1 MINYL
6 SNSSQPYLFV
16 NSNTVDML
24 YCYADH
30 SIDLSF
36 GNSSYVIRPWKIKK
50 LNLTNETSTDLQTT
64 LFDNEYGRVALEC
77 NPHIRSSNGEIK
89 LYYTAGF
96 MKTDNDPIKYYLCSM
111 TADNLNLDNLR
122 DFTVI
127 HKTFSGTLLNDNE
140 LLFVDKVYG
149 KDVLVRK
156 NLISNMA
163 DIISTEHLNLG
174 EILRITTVYNSD
186 KVIITGKSKE
196 QSYVSYLLNSDL
208 SIDHIITNEY
218 NINIYK
224 CSILNNLLAYTVRN
238 DSYSSE
244 DVESRSIVVEGNI
257 A

>member
-1 MINYL
+1 MLL
-6 SNSSQPYLFV
+6 SNSSQPYLFA
-16 NSNTVDML
+16 NANTVDML

-30 SIDLSF
+30 SINLSF
-36 GNSSYVIRPWKIKK
+36 GQSSYVIRPWKIKK
-50 LNLTNETSTDLQTT
+50 LNLVNETSTDLQTT
-64 LFDNEYGRVALEC
+64 LFHNEYGRVALEC
-77 NPHIRSSNGEIK
+77 NPHVRSNNGEVK

-127 HKTFSGTLLNDNE
+127 HKTFSGTLLNTNE

-156 NLISNMA
+156 NLSSNMA
-163 DIISTEHLNLG
+163 DIINTEYLNLS
-174 EILRITTVYNSD
+174 EILRITTASNSD

-196 QSYVSYLLNSDL
+196 QTYISYLLNSDL
-208 SIDHIITNEY
+208 SIDHIITNLY

-238 DSYSSE
+238 DSYGSE
-244 DVESRSIVVEGNI
+244 DVESRSIVIEGDI

>member
-36 GNSSYVIRPWKIKK
+36 GNSSYTIRPWKIKK
-50 LNLTNETSTDLQTT
+50 INLNDSVSTDVQTT
-64 LFDNEYGRVALEC
+64 LVHSEYGRAALEC
-77 NPHIRSSNGEIK
+77 NPHIKIENNTIK
-89 LYYTAGF
+89 LYYTVGF
-96 MKTDNDPIKYYLCSM
+96 MKTEADPIKYHLCCM

-122 DFTVI
+122 DFTVV
-127 HKTFSGTLLNDNE
+127 HKTFSGTLLDNNY

-156 NLISNMA
+156 NINSNTA
-163 DIISTEHLNLG
+163 DIIDTDYLNFI
-174 EILRITTVYNSD
+174 EILRITNVFNSD
-186 KVIITGKSKE
+186 KVIVTGKTKE
-196 QSYVSYLLNSDL
+196 QVYVSYLLNSDL
-208 SIDHIITNEY
+208 TIDHIITNSY
-218 NINIYK
+218 NMNIYK

-238 DSYSSE
+238 DVHKPE
-244 DVESRSIVVEGNI
+244 DVESRSIVVEGNV

>member
-1 MINYL
+1 MLLI
-6 SNSSQPYLFV
+6 NSSQPYLFA
-16 NSNTVDML
+16 NANTVDML

-30 SIDLSF
+30 SINLSF
-36 GNSSYVIRPWKIKK
+36 GQSSYVIRPWKIKK
-50 LNLTNETSTDLQTT
+50 LNLANETSTDLQTT

-77 NPHIRSSNGEIK
+77 NPHVRFNNEEVK

-96 MKTDNDPIKYYLCSM
+96 MKTDSDPIKYYLCSM

-127 HKTFSGTLLNDNE
+127 HKTFSGTLLNTNE

-149 KDVLVRK
+149 KDVLARK
-156 NLISNMA
+156 NLSSNMA
-163 DIISTEHLNLG
+163 DIINTEYLDLA

-196 QSYVSYLLNSDL
+196 QTYVSYLLNSDL
-208 SIDHIITNEY
+208 NIDHIITNSY
-218 NINIYK
+218 NMNIYK

-238 DSYSSE
+238 DVHKPE
-244 DVESRSIVVEGNI
+244 DVESRSIVVEGNV

>member
-6 SNSSQPYLFV
+6 NNSSQPYLFN
-16 NSNTVDML
+16 NSDEIDML

-50 LNLTNETSTDLQTT
+50 IDLNNNTSTDIQTT
-64 LFDNEYGRVALEC
+64 LVHSEYGRVALEC
-77 NPHIRSSNGEIK
+77 NPHIKLENNTVK

-96 MKTDNDPIKYYLCSM
+96 MKTDSDPIRYYLCRM

-122 DFTVI
+122 DFTVV
-127 HKTFSGTLLNDNE
+127 HKTFSGTLLDNNY

-156 NLISNMA
+156 NLNSNMA
-163 DIISTEHLNLG
+163 DIIDTDYLNLA
-174 EILRITTVYNSD
+174 EILKIANVFNSD
-186 KVIITGKSKE
+186 KVIITGKTKQ

-208 SIDHIITNEY
+208 TIDHIINNSY
-218 NINIYK
+218 NMNVYK

-238 DSYSSE
+238 DSHSPE
-244 DVESRSIVVEGNI
+244 DVESRSIVVEGDI

>member
-6 SNSSQPYLFV
+6 NNSSQPYLFL

-77 NPHIRSSNGEIK
+77 NPHIRSINGEIK

-96 MKTDNDPIKYYLCSM
+96 MKTDSDPIKYYLCSM

-127 HKTFSGTLLNDNE
+127 HKTFSGTLLNNNE

-163 DIISTEHLNLG
+163 DIINTEYLNLA
-174 EILRITTVYNSD
+174 EILRITNVYDSD

-196 QSYVSYLLNSDL
+196 QTYVSYLLNSNL
-208 SIDHIITNEY
+208 SIDHIITNSY

-238 DSYSSE
+238 DSYGSE
-244 DVESRSIVVEGNI
+244 DVESRSIVIEGDI

>member
-6 SNSSQPYLFV
+6 NNSSQPYLFV
-16 NSNTVDML
+16 NTNTVDML

-36 GNSSYVIRPWKIKK
+36 GQSSYVIRPWKIKK
-50 LNLTNETSTDLQTT
+50 FNLTNETSTDLQTM

-77 NPHIRSSNGEIK
+77 NPHIRLNNGEVK
-89 LYYTAGF
+89 LCYTAGF

-127 HKTFSGTLLNDNE
+127 HKTFSGTLLNSNE

-149 KDVLVRK
+149 KDVLAKK
-156 NLISNMA
+156 NLNSNIA
-163 DIISTEHLNLG
+163 NIINTEYLNLS

-186 KVIITGKSKE
+186 QIIITGKNKE
-196 QSYVSYLLNSDL
+196 QTYVSYLLNSDL
-208 SIDHIITNEY
+208 SIDYIITNLY
-218 NINIYK
+218 NMNVYK
-224 CSILNNLLAYTVRN
+224 CSMLNNLLAYTVRN
-238 DSYSSE
+238 DSYGSE
-244 DVESRSIVVEGNI
+244 DVESRSIVVEGDI

>member
-30 SIDLSF
+30 SIGLRF

-50 LNLTNETSTDLQTT
+50 LNLTNETSVDVQTT

-77 NPHIRSSNGEIK
+77 NPHIRSSNGEVK

-96 MKTDNDPIKYYLCSM
+96 IKTENDPIKYYLCSM

-127 HKTFSGTLLNDNE
+127 HKTFSGTLLNSNE

-149 KDVLVRK
+149 KDVLARK
-156 NLISNMA
+156 NLSFNTA
-163 DIISTEHLNLG
+163 DIINTEYLDLA

-186 KVIITGKSKE
+186 QVIITGKSKE
-196 QSYVSYLLNSDL
+196 QTYVSYLLNSDL
-208 SIDHIITNEY
+208 SIDHIITNSY
-218 NINIYK
+218 NMNIYK
-224 CSILNNLLAYTVRN
+224 CSLLNNLLAYTVRN
-238 DSYSSE
+238 DSYGPE
-244 DVESRSIVVEGNI
+244 DVESRSIVIEGDI